1 MSSKQKRYLA
11 QAKAAKDRFLEALR
25 QPKTCQDEMLRETL
39 ERHRETSFGQEHGF
53 AEIRDV
59 DDFRRRVPIRDYD
72 GLSPWIERAASGES
86 SVLTAED
93 PRLFFSSSGSTGTR
107 KKIPV
112 TQGFVEKVYLPFF
125 YAAIGNTVACC
136 PEAVERDD
144 ATLNMKWDPMR
155 SADTTTSGA
164 AHLGASQVD
173 FAKRFGDEL
182 AAEPGTRAPWAFI
195 PAEVDDE
202 LDRMYF
208 RLRLA
213 VESDV
218 RCVVGINPTMVAM
231 LPRQLEQW
239 TERLVAEVHDG
250 TVLGQAS
257 RPGNPA
263 RAAELEKLSEYFG
276 VLRPHHVWPRLKLI
290 YCWTGGVAKTYLGGL
305 RAAYGPEVEVLPAPI
320 AASEGPIGLPI
331 DRHPTAG
338 PLVLPCV
345 FYEFIDADR
354 AIDADRPTLLFDQ
367 LEVGG
372 EYHVIITHLGGLYRY
387 ALGDVARVV
396 DKVMG
401 VPRVEYAGR
410 HVPSSLVGERLRE
423 TQVIDALMAALAR
436 HGLGVHN
443 FTCRALLGQPAHYAF
458 LLETTT
464 AWKDDEVVALA
475 RSLDESLQRV
485 SQRYGQARRDELLD
499 PVEILV
505 AENGA
510 FERHFAARLAAG
522 IRPTQIKDS
531 VFQRDAVIWAAL
543 TEGSTSSAALDTA
556 DDRLAATA

>member
-1 MSSKQKRYLA
+1 MSSRQKRYLNQA
-11 QAKAAKDRFLEALR
+11 QAAKALFLNALKH
-25 QPKTCQDEMLRETL
+25 PKKCQDEVLHEAL
-39 ERHRETSFGQEHGF
+39 ERNRETSFGQEHGF
-53 AEIRDV
+53 TDIHDV
-59 DDFRRRVPIRDYD
+59 DDLRRRVPIRDYD
-72 GLSPWIERAASGES
+72 GLSPWIERAAGGEAA
-86 SVLTAED
+86 VLTAED
-93 PRLFFSSSGSTGTR
+93 PQLFFSSSGSTGGR

-112 TQGFVEKVYLPFF
+112 TQAFVEKVYLPFF

-155 SADTTTSGA
+155 SAESTASGA

-195 PAEVDDE
+195 PAEVEDE
-202 LDRMYF
+202 LERMYF

-218 RCVVGINPTMVAM
+218 RCVVGINPTMITM
-231 LPRQLEQW
+231 LPLQLEQW
-239 TERLVAEVHDG
+239 TERLVAEIHDG
-250 TVLGQAS
+250 TVLGQPS

-263 RAAELEKLSEYFG
+263 RATELENLASYFG
-276 VLRPHHVWPRLKLI
+276 VLRPHHVWPKLRLI
-290 YCWTGGVAKTYLGGL
+290 YCWTGGVAKTYLSGL

-345 FYEFIDADR
+345 FYEFIDADQT
-354 AIDADRPTLLFDQ
+354 ISTNPSTLLFDE

-372 EYHVIITHLGGLYRY
+372 EYHVIMTHLGGLYRY

-396 DKVMG
+396 DKVWG

-410 HVPSSLVGERLRE
+410 HAPSSLVGERLRE
-423 TQVIDALMAALAR
+423 THVIDALQAALAR
-436 HGLGVHN
+436 HGLGIHN

-458 LLETTT
+458 LIEATT
-464 AWKDDEVVALA
+464 AWTDSELAALA
-475 RSLDESLQRV
+475 RSLDESLRRF
-485 SQRYGQARRDELLD
+485 SHSYGQARQDKLLGM
-499 PVEILV
+499 PEILV
-505 AENGA
+505 AEKGA
-510 FERHFAARLAAG
+510 FKRHFTSQLAAG
-522 IRPTQIKDS
+522 IRPTQIKDR
-531 VFQRDAVIWAAL
+531 VFQRDAVIWARM
-543 TEGSTSSAALDTA
+543 TTGSSSSAQLGATDK
-556 DDRLAATA
+556 LAAPVG